1 MRGGY
6 VHNRVLID
14 PIAQKAGRLGAE
26 VDREVAM
33 EVDGRVLYGDL
44 LIQMGSKRI
53 LVEAELS
60 ARRIPNDVAKAAASG
75 VCELWVVVPNPR
87 VARSVRRK
95 VLQQSIEP
103 GAELFILPL
112 PQALQ
117 RLEETFELNSGSN
130 VDPGKQKEIR

>member
-44 LIQMGSKRI
+44 LIRMGSKRI

-60 ARRIPNDVAKAAASG
+60 ARRIPNDVAKAVGSR
-75 VCELWVVVPNPR
+75 VCELWVVVPNLT
-87 VARSVRRK
+87 VAQSVRRK
-95 VLQQSIEP
+95 VFQQSSIQP
-103 GAELFILPL
+103 RAELFVLLL

-117 RLEETFELNSGSN
+117 RLEDIF
-130 VDPGKQKEIR
+130 